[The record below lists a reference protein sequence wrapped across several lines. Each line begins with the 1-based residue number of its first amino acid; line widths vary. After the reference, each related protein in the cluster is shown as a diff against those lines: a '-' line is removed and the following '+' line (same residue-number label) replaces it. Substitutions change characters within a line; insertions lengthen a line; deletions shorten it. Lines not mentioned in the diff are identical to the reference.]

1 MITRQKVAFIC
12 TIPHI
17 AITLQKIFKD
27 MRLFSILL
35 LLISIPFIAM
45 DPNNLSK
52 HKSKRLVFKKWQT
65 QHRRIV
71 PIPIEATLNEN

>member
-1 MITRQKVAFIC
+1 MLVCLRQKVAFTC

-27 MRLFSILL
+27 MRQFSILL

-45 DPNNLSK
+45 EPNNLSK
-52 HKSKRLVFKKWQT
+52 RISKRLVFK
-65 QHRRIV
+65 R
-71 PIPIEATLNEN
+71 